1 MFFGKI
7 FRAIG
12 RLFKKVGSGIK
23 KGFQAIGRAL
33 KSKKF
38 WIIVGIAAAIFI
50 TGAIASGGVTQFL
63 AVLKTIPGTL
73 GNAMKAVGVKVKGGL
88 QAIGGKL
95 GVGGSGAGGVSE
107 INLRAIQSNALSN
120 IHGLNPIA
128 KEATQTGIGA
138 TLKGLFSNPLV
149 QATVVGQG
157 IQGLGQGL
165 MAHGARSGA
174 KRQEENLKEYAS
186 NQEPV
191 KMIDWSNFWREPTE
205 ASNVAPAKE
214 TASPAAPAA
223 PATQA
228 PPSTMVPH
236 STARRTVAPPA
247 PRPKASLLG
256 VTADEILQGQRR
268 TANGIA

>member
-95 GVGGSGAGGVSE
+95 GVGGGGGGGVPE
-107 INLRAIQSNALSN
+107 INFGAIKSAALSD
-120 IHGLNPIA
+120 IPGLTPIA
-128 KEATQTGIGA
+128 KEATQTGLGA

-205 ASNVAPAKE
+205 ASNVAPAIE

-268 TANGIA
+268 TANGTA